1 MKVILL
7 QDVPALGRAGAL
19 VEVKEGYARNYLFP
33 RELAREATEGAI
45 RDRET
50 RQRAAEQRRGREQK
64 EAEDLAQSLSG
75 LILEIK
81 ARTGA
86 EGRLFGAVTAQQ
98 IADALQKRGFEI
110 TKKHVELEHPIRI
123 EGFHRVAVR
132 LPTGRLVRVDVN
144 VVGMK

>member
-1 MKVILL
+1 MKVVLL

-33 RELAREATEGAI
+33 RELAREATAGAI
-45 RDRET
+45 RARET
-50 RQRAAEQRRGREQK
+50 RQRAEEQRRTREQK
-64 EAEDLAQSLSG
+64 EAEDLAQSLAG

-81 ARTGA
+81 ARTGT
-86 EGRLFGAVTAQQ
+86 EGRLFGTVTAQQ

-110 TKKHVELEHPIRI
+110 TKKHVELEHPIRV
-123 EGFHRVAVR
+123 EGFHRIAVR
-132 LPTGRLVRVDVN
+132 LPTGRLVHVDVN

>member
-45 RDRET
+45 RARET
-50 RQRAAEQRRGREQK
+50 RQRAEEQRRTRERK
-64 EAEDLAQSLSG
+64 EAEDLAQSLAG
-75 LILEIK
+75 LTLEIK
-81 ARTGA
+81 ARTGT

-110 TKKHVELEHPIRI
+110 TKKHVELEHPIRV
-123 EGFHRVAVR
+123 EGFHRIAVR
-132 LPTGRLVRVDVN
+132 LPTGRLVHVDVN

>member
-1 MKVILL
+1 MKIILL

-50 RQRAAEQRRGREQK
+50 RQRAEQQRRGREQK
-64 EAEDLAQSLSG
+64 EAEALAQSLSG

-110 TKKHVELEHPIRI
+110 TKKHVELEHPIRV

-132 LPTGRLVRVDVN
+132 LPTGWLVRVDVN
-144 VVGMK
+144 VVGRK

>member
-86 EGRLFGAVTAQQ
+86 GRLFGAVTAQQ

-110 TKKHVELEHPIRI
+110 TKKHVELEHPIRV